1 MSSFVPLLA
10 LLVACGGLSSGPLF
24 SNIQGIDVQVVSPNG
39 LKKHT
44 LDGAALNE
52 GAACLQSA
60 TRQVDESTT
69 QKRQLLQNT
78 YLLLVR
84 DDSGVRN
91 FEMITDYHMKGNKE
105 RYYENRCIYPLLK
118 KHLPQG

>member
-1 MSSFVPLLA
+1 MLSFAPVLA
-10 LLVACGGLSSGPLF
+10 LLVACSDGPLF

-44 LDGAALNE
+44 LEGAALAE
-52 GAACLQSA
+52 GAGCLQGN
-60 TRQVDESTT
+60 TKEVDEATT

-105 RYYENRCIYPLLK
+105 RYYENRCIYQVLK
-118 KHLPQG
+118 KHLPQS